1 MSYSQSMHSMLINV
15 NIFICIQ
22 VHEPVVDKWYEIYFS
37 IMVPWF
43 SPIIKEWKE
52 RCFVFSTKYGCYT
65 CSRAVLIMFTVRVTK
80 WHPVN
85 ISFLK
90 RLVQWIIEAKSVWPC
105 KNWNKNI
112 CTRALSQNKI
122 YVLVHVR
129 VIKSLVLV
137 PSWVH
142 SYAQEL
148 VLVFYSAIKK
158 RVQMFYF
165 LIELIT
171 STISIGC
178 NYVLHLY

>member
-1 MSYSQSMHSMLINV
+1 MIWDLLFYNGPMIFSY
-15 NIFICIQ
+15 
-22 VHEPVVDKWYEIYFS
+22 
-37 IMVPWF
+37 
-43 SPIIKEWKE
+43 IKEWKE